1 MIRTSLNN
9 STKSLAFFLIAMTL
23 LACSLYATNG
33 YFSLGYGTKYLGL
46 AGAGVALSLSP
57 LGVATNPASLAF
69 LGNRY
74 EISLALFNPNR
85 EYTITGNPSGY
96 PGTFGLAPGTVQS
109 DSRAFLMPAVGA
121 SWQLNDGLSLGFTL
135 YGNGGMN
142 TNYPT
147 NTFYGTLPTGVNL
160 MQIFIAPT
168 VAVKIAQKHGIG
180 LTPIFCYQAFK
191 AEGLQAFSLFSS
203 AATNLTNKGNAGST
217 GFGVRVGYLGEFSP
231 YLSVGASYQTKL
243 NMTPFK
249 KYAGLFAEQGDF
261 DIPASWTVG
270 FAIKPTKE
278 LHVALDVQQILYSGV
293 KSIHNPFD
301 PADFYKGILLG
312 SENGPG
318 FGWEN
323 MTVFKGGVQWQSSQ
337 KLTWRAGYSSGKQPI
352 PESEVLFNILAPG
365 VVDQH
370 LTFGCTF
377 GLGGKKEI
385 NLAVMRAFANSVRG
399 PNPMEVPGL
408 QSVELKMDQW
418 QFEAGFSF

>member
-9 STKSLAFFLIAMTL
+9 STKSLAVFLIVMTV
-23 LACSLYATNG
+23 LACSLYATDG
-33 YFSLGYGTKYLGL
+33 YFSLGYGTKHLGL

-69 LGNRY
+69 LGTRY
-74 EISLALFNPNR
+74 ELSLALFNPNR
-85 EYTITGNPSGY
+85 EYTISGNPSGY
-96 PGTFGLAPGTVQS
+96 QGTFGLAPGTIQS

-121 SWQLNDGLSLGFTL
+121 SWQLNDSLSLGFAL

-147 NTFYGTLPTGVNL
+147 NTFYGTSPTGVNL

-203 AATNLTNKGNAGST
+203 AATKLTNKGNSGST
-217 GFGVRVGYLGEFSP
+217 GFGVRVGYLGELSP

-243 NMTPFK
+243 NMTAFK
-249 KYAGLFAEQGDF
+249 KYEGLFAEQGDF
-261 DIPASWTVG
+261 DIPANWTVG
-270 FAIKPTKE
+270 LAIKPAKA

-312 SENGPG
+312 SENGAG

-323 MTVFKGGVQWQSSQ
+323 MTVFKGGVQWQSSE
-337 KLTWRAGYSSGKQPI
+337 KWTWRAGYSSGKQPI

-385 NLAVMRAFANSVRG
+385 SLAVIRAFANSVRG

-418 QFEAGFSF
+418 QFEVGFSF

>member
-1 MIRTSLNN
+1 MVRRSLNN
-9 STKSLAFFLIAMTL
+9 STKSLALFLIALTV
-23 LACSLYATNG
+23 LAGSSYATNG

-46 AGAGVALSLSP
+46 AGAGVALSLNA

-69 LGNRY
+69 LGNRTD
-74 EISLALFNPNR
+74 ISLALFNPNR
-85 EYTITGNPSGY
+85 EYTISGNPSGY
-96 PGTFGLAPGTVQS
+96 PGTFGLTPGTIQS
-109 DSRAFLMPAVGA
+109 DSRAFLMPSIGA
-121 SWQLNDGLSLGFTL
+121 SWQLNDTLSLGFAL

-142 TNYPT
+142 SNYPT
-147 NTFYGTLPTGVNL
+147 NTFYGTSPTGVNL

-191 AEGLQAFSLFSS
+191 AEGLQAFSSFSS
-203 AATNLTNKGNAGST
+203 DAAHLTNTGSAGST
-217 GFGVRVGYLGEFSP
+217 GFGVRVGYLGELSP
-231 YLSVGASYQTKL
+231 YLSLGASYQTKL

-261 DIPASWTVG
+261 DIPANWTAG
-270 FAIKPTKE
+270 LAIKPTKA
-278 LHVALDVQQILYSGV
+278 LSIALDVQEILYSGV
-293 KSIHNPFD
+293 KSIHSPFN
-301 PADFYKGILLG
+301 PADFYKGIFLG
-312 SENGPG
+312 SDGGPG
-318 FGWEN
+318 FGWKN
-323 MTVFKGGVQWQSSQ
+323 MTIFKGGIQWQSNE
-337 KLTWRAGYSSGKQPI
+337 KWAWRAGYSSGKQPI

-385 NLAVMRAFANSVRG
+385 SIAVMRAFAKNVSG

-408 QSVELKMDQW
+408 QTIELKMDQW
-418 QFEAGFSF
+418 QFEVGFSF